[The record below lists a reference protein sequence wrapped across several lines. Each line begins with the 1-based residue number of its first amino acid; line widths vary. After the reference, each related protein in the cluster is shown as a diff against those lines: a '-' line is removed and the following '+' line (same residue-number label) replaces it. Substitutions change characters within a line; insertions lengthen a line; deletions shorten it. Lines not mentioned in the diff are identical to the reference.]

1 MKKILLSIALLA
13 TAITTQAH
21 CYVLGSDVLGKWELA
36 SMKDMS
42 ASDASKYYYTFTP
55 TGTSIYFVFGCH
67 NQKRADAIDAS
78 LGYDI
83 FNNYYRIGPTDGKD
97 VPATIGSWTTAQQAG
112 GNNGAYELT
121 DLTAGESYFMMFK
134 YNTYNDGDLNGQF
147 KVCKLADMDFVA
159 VGSSEAIFGTT
170 WDPSNSDNKFVY
182 DSESQTFKVTK
193 KNVVLSAGEITYK
206 AATLTTSSN
215 TWDYS
220 FPSGDDNLTKTVE
233 KAGVYNVTISSSNPS
248 TGEITM
254 TLEDATTT
262 STLASI
268 LESGTI
274 GTTYTVEDE
283 LVVVKVVN
291 DNLLFARDQNATQV
305 TAPSD
310 QIDYVNTVAKL
321 NSPNM
326 QYNWVKIISSE
337 SHGLAEGNVITNP
350 IGVYSADATLTL
362 SLIPTAG
369 ESTVS
374 TDLNTYIPANFTGT
388 QEGSDGKTYFF
399 ATPRKM
405 EVANFNL
412 MTWESGV
419 FHMATSG
426 VGVNSAHLTG
436 TVTPAWDY
444 NGENG
449 VASDVSEN
457 LTNGKTYKFT
467 GFVDT
472 PSTTES
478 APMHRAAASGS
489 TVYPLGFAGSEEV
502 TAVTE
507 LETASHPVAV
517 SYYDLTGRAIA
528 QPTGLTIVVT
538 RNADGSTTSK
548 LRY

>member
-21 CYVLGSDVLGKWELA
+21 CYVIGNDAFGGWDLSKLN
-36 SMKDMS
+36 DMG
-42 ASDASKYYYTFTP
+42 ASDASKYYFVVTP
-55 TGTSIYFVFGCH
+55 TVETLYFSFAC
-67 NQKRADAIDAS
+67 NNPRADALSVSDWKT
-78 LGYDI
+78 
-83 FNNYYRIGPTDGKD
+83 FNGTYRIGPTSTEEDQIVTMGE
-97 VPATIGSWTTAQQAG
+97 WTTAQKSG
-112 GNNGAYELT
+112 GSKAYELAV
-121 DLTAGESYFMMFK
+121 TANEPYFIMFK
-134 YNTYNDGDLNGQF
+134 FDTANDGDFNGQF

-220 FPSGDDNLTKTVE
+220 FPSGNDNLTKEVE

-262 STLASI
+262 STLATI

-274 GTTYTVEDE
+274 GTTYTVDDE

-305 TAPSD
+305 SATGE

-337 SHGLAEGNVITNP
+337 SHGLAEGDVITNP

-369 ESTVS
+369 EGTVS